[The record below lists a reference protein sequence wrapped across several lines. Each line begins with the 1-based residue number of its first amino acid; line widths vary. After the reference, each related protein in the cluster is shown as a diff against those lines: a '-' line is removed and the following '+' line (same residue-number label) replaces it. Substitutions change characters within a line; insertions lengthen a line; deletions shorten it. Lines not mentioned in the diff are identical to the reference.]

1 MNEEEEVKEEGR
13 RERMNNNVDDD
24 VMPIPIPIPPPPPP
38 RFGRIEKIDE
48 SKKDLKDD
56 DDDDDVAPRTTAEDE
71 DEDEEEEDQE
81 EEEGSVSA
89 TAVDNTNTNK
99 TTTETTTMNSASL
112 LKTKTNTKSGI
123 EDISHLVSKAHALIC
138 ELRLL
143 SRVVPDEWKNNR
155 KSNNNSSNNKYKPIL
170 FDFKYLETPEKIE
183 HSISKSATSRRLDAE
198 FRRKYE
204 KLLERYYLAFNA
216 VTTWYKAFVKFT
228 EDVEIGVYGSET
240 IETLLTN
247 REGKQ
252 LLPEAVALFGQIL
265 LSIDTTFDY
274 EVKERIVVAYY
285 RCKRNAYDAGDGTA
299 YSYDATLAQFEDVVK
314 LTERTKYGASL
325 SSSMSSSLSSSSWL
339 GSSTLTSSSSNS
351 GGDSKNNDSNS
362 ENSLESNFPSG
373 YPHDAYFSR
382 FPMPK
387 RALSL
392 AIGKLRSDDIYNC
405 CSEYYPD
412 PDHRSIAL
420 SQQASLLVSIL
431 WFSPETL
438 MDKPEVMREIV
449 EKHFADNWI
458 VNWTFGKTIDLR
470 MAWKRCEAAN
480 EALNIA
486 LNAKNVQKLCV
497 RCDRKF
503 NEISKVFRSFF
514 AKRKI
519 VDEKFVLDNESL
531 ILDSLRD
538 ANNWLRWC
546 LLHNVSQN
554 TDLSSSFAYYAPKME
569 RQMEL
574 LLDVAEIERVTK
586 LTYAKLLKDKN
597 TRWEN
602 AREEA
607 TSRISELSRY
617 FAGSETLTKFSVK
630 KDENLTHWFAHI
642 AEQIEQLEHTQP
654 SKTIQQLSS
663 ALLEVDNFHSINT
676 NLQAKTYI
684 AEARQF
690 LEVMLKTASVGEKAL
705 NTITAVSDA
714 SYAWSVKDSIRE
726 ALRSR
731 VQQDPF
737 ACSKVRSLLLKLRSV
752 LEMPL
757 MRISSDE
764 RSEDVD
770 ACSKFYSKEI
780 ASYASTILTVI
791 PESVFK
797 ILDEKVVSLRTS
809 ELTNLPAT
817 IEKRE
822 LTEYAKLETREE
834 LAQTTHNIAAFARGI
849 LAMEKTFVGVIEL
862 DPRKLLEDG
871 IREQLARRLAK
882 LFDEECRFEGHD
894 RDSARVFKE
903 KLISCVERLEAFK
916 SSFEYIQDYV
926 NVRGLKAWREEL
938 ARVNQ
943 FCVEREKRALGSPSA
958 SRNVGTS
965 STPRAVALGIPIFP
979 PTKNEPDS
987 QTYMGRI
994 VRKLIKLTSE
1004 PKYID
1009 ETMIFLPNRFAW
1021 VDFVKTDRQKLSS
1034 STFKIVNKAIGV
1046 SGLRSMDELL
1056 TNIIAQSLRE
1066 CVAGAIVAKT
1076 LTRVGEGVRDY
1087 RLPNLDEAFVKNFCK
1102 DLHGIGACLLLRTFV
1117 NTELSSSAKIDSG
1130 NLVKAIENVNDAMLC
1145 DETQHVLSAK
1155 LLPSQSRFYEELSDK
1170 LKSIGFQTPLL
1181 QTYVK
1186 IDESDAQKINVAD
1199 VLFVFLEKYVF
1210 PNVEYSEE
1218 LKILIA
1224 SEVSGR
1230 SLFRYDVSAIIVG
1243 IASLCA
1249 QFNGT
1254 ETLTQHIASVGL
1266 EIKSRIAAIAMKRR
1280 EDKLSKYANVK
1291 PPKPGGS
1298 IVSTRKNIAQGN
1310 LERTYSYPDD
1320 VRKLV
1325 AYLETLSYFAN
1336 FDREVLE
1343 RFVPSYVLHNAHS
1356 YVDLSY

>member
-1 MNEEEEVKEEGR
+1 
-13 RERMNNNVDDD
+13 
-24 VMPIPIPIPPPPPP
+24 
-38 RFGRIEKIDE
+38 
-48 SKKDLKDD
+48 
-56 DDDDDVAPRTTAEDE
+56 
-71 DEDEEEEDQE
+71 
-81 EEEGSVSA
+81 
-89 TAVDNTNTNK
+89 
-99 TTTETTTMNSASL
+99 
-112 LKTKTNTKSGI
+112 
-123 EDISHLVSKAHALIC
+123 
-138 ELRLL
+138 
-143 SRVVPDEWKNNR
+143 
-155 KSNNNSSNNKYKPIL
+155 
-170 FDFKYLETPEKIE
+170 
-183 HSISKSATSRRLDAE
+183 
-198 FRRKYE
+198 
-204 KLLERYYLAFNA
+204 
-216 VTTWYKAFVKFT
+216 
-228 EDVEIGVYGSET
+228 
-240 IETLLTN
+240 LTN
-247 REGKQ
+247 RDGKQ
-252 LLPEAVALFGQIL
+252 LLPEAMALFGQIL

-285 RCKRNAYDAGDGTA
+285 RCKKIAYDAGDGTA

-325 SSSMSSSLSSSSWL
+325 SSSISSWL
-339 GSSTLTSSSSNS
+339 GSSTLTSSSSGSSNNS
-351 GGDSKNNDSNS
+351 NNSNNSNS
-362 ENSLESNFPSG
+362 DSTLESNFPSG
-373 YPHDAYFSR
+373 YPHDTYFSR

-392 AIGKLRSDDIYNC
+392 VIGKLRSDDIYNC

-412 PDHRSIAL
+412 PDHRSMAL

-438 MDKPEVMREIV
+438 TDKPEVMREIV

-458 VNWTFGKTIDLR
+458 VNWTYGKTMDLR
-470 MAWKRCEAAN
+470 IAWKRCEAAN

-486 LNAKNVQKLCV
+486 LNGKNVQKLCE

-503 NEISKVFRSFF
+503 NEISKVFGSFF

-546 LLHNVSQN
+546 LLHNVSKN
-554 TDLSSSFAYYAPKME
+554 TDLSSSFSYYAPKME

-586 LTYAKLLKDKN
+586 LTYSKLLKDKN

-602 AREEA
+602 ARNEA
-607 TSRISELSRY
+607 SSRISELSRY
-617 FAGSETLTKFSVK
+617 FGGSETLTKFFEK

-663 ALLEVDNFHSINT
+663 ALLEVDSFHSINT

-690 LEVMLKTASVGEKAL
+690 LDVMLKTASVGEKTL

-797 ILDEKVVSLRTS
+797 ILDEKVASLRTS

-822 LTEYAKLETREE
+822 LIEYAKLETREE

-903 KLISCVERLEAFK
+903 KLISCVERLDAFK
-916 SSFEYIQDYV
+916 SAFEYIQDYV

-943 FCVEREKRALGSPSA
+943 FCVERERRALGSPS
-958 SRNVGTS
+958 VGGNAGTTS
-965 STPRAVALGIPIFP
+965 MPHAVSFGIPLFP
-979 PTKNEPDS
+979 PTKYEPDS

-994 VRKLIKLTSE
+994 VRKLIQLTSQ

-1021 VDFVKTDRQKLSS
+1021 VDFMKTDRQKLSL
-1034 STFKIVNKAIGV
+1034 STFKIMNKAIGV
-1046 SGLRSMDELL
+1046 SGLRAMDDLL
-1056 TNIIAQSLRE
+1056 TNIVAQSLRE
-1066 CVAGAIVAKT
+1066 CVAGAFVAKT
-1076 LTRVGEGVRDY
+1076 LVRVGQGGREGS

-1117 NTELSSSAKIDSG
+1117 NTELNSSAKIDSG
-1130 NLVKAIENVNDAMLC
+1130 TLVKAIENVNDATLC
-1145 DETQHVLSAK
+1145 DETQHALDAK
-1155 LLPSQSRFYEELSDK
+1155 LSPSQSKFYEELSDK

-1186 IDESDAQKINVAD
+1186 IDELDAQKINVAD

-1210 PNVEYSEE
+1210 PNVEYSED
-1218 LKILIA
+1218 LKILVA

-1249 QFNGT
+1249 QFNGSK
-1254 ETLTQHIASVGL
+1254 TLTQHIASIGL
-1266 EIKSRIAAIAMKRR
+1266 EIKSKIAAIATKRR
-1280 EDKLSKYANVK
+1280 EEKLSRYANVK
-1291 PPKPGGS
+1291 PPKPGS
-1298 IVSTRKNIAQGN
+1298 RIVSTPKNTTQKGN
-1310 LERTYSYPDD
+1310 LERTYAFPDD

-1336 FDREVLE
+1336 VEREVLE
-1343 RFVPSYVLHNAHS
+1343 SFVPSYVLHNAHS
-1356 YVDLSY
+1356 YVDLSF